1 MFATASGLLLGVRA
15 YDTQCGAKVFRR
27 SAVAEI
33 FGEPFIS
40 RWIFDVE
47 IYCRMGH
54 ARILEYPV
62 KEWRDVPGSKV
73 RIGRE
78 MFRVGGDLLR
88 IRKVYG
94 RAEGWRISSS
104 RSTVASSQLK
114 NTKPNA

>member
-1 MFATASGLLLGVRA
+1 
-15 YDTQCGAKVFRR
+15 
-27 SAVAEI
+27 
-33 FGEPFIS
+33 
-40 RWIFDVE
+40 
-47 IYCRMGH
+47 MGH

-94 RAEGWRISSS
+94 RAGGWRTSSS
-104 RSTVASSQLK
+104 QSTVASGLK
-114 NTKPNA
+114 TDGGERMAEVRGRRAEIREQM